1 MFKFGEIGRARQA
14 LVIIVT
20 LVSTPNLLSNS
31 KHKGLTKESEDLTM
45 SRTMESVN
53 VVNSV
58 RDLDNCSSVIC
69 FNGKR
74 ENIVDND
81 GKIRAE
87 KEASVMREKNK
98 MVVIDALTKAYVYSS
113 REVQG
118 DAIVGNAWARM
129 KNSIEKLDKA
139 NNAGG
144 CLTEWCYNYLVRYD
158 KAFRLGQWN

>member
-1 MFKFGEIGRARQA
+1 
-14 LVIIVT
+14 
-20 LVSTPNLLSNS
+20 
-31 KHKGLTKESEDLTM
+31 M
-45 SRTMESVN
+45 SRIMESVN

-58 RDLDNCSSVIC
+58 RDLDNCSSVVC

-74 ENIVDND
+74 EDIVDID

-87 KEASVMREKNK
+87 KEASVIREKNK
-98 MVVIDALTKAYVYSS
+98 MVVIDALTKAYVYAS

-118 DAIVGNAWARM
+118 DVIVGNAWARVS
-129 KNSIEKLDKA
+129 KYVDRLDKA
-139 NNAGG
+139 NNSGG